1 MARNSYTIP
10 RTLAGQFSF
19 QQTLNELLAKNATSW
34 DIPEDAVTLLSTQ
47 SSDYETKYQDADN
60 SQTRSPALTRDRNAS
75 WTILLGTIDSI
86 YNSYLLYN
94 SAISP
99 KDLEALHIYEIHS
112 GGRSPYDAQSNPPSV
127 VLSTEGISCLY
138 VNYSTSG

>member
-86 YNSYLLYN
+86 YNSSYN
-94 SAISP
+94 F
-99 KDLEALHIYEIHS
+99 
-112 GGRSPYDAQSNPPSV
+112 V
-127 VLSTEGISCLY
+127 
-138 VNYSTSG
+138 